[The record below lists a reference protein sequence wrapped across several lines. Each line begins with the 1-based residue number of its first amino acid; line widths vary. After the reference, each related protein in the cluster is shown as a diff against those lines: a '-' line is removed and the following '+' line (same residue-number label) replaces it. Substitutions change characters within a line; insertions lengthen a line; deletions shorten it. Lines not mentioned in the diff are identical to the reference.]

1 MSVHPLSSVQAD
13 TLPRQERLS
22 RELLQL
28 VTQLESRQPANAGE
42 AAALARMREEA
53 RLAAELAE
61 LIGRIQQYRRAPVH
75 GITRAA

>member
-1 MSVHPLSSVQAD
+1 MSVHPLSSAQAD
-13 TLPRQERLS
+13 ALPRQERLS

-28 VTQLESRQPANAGE
+28 VTQLQTRQPANAGE

-61 LIGRIQQYRRAPVH
+61 LIARIQQYRRSQGH
-75 GITRAA
+75 GNARAA